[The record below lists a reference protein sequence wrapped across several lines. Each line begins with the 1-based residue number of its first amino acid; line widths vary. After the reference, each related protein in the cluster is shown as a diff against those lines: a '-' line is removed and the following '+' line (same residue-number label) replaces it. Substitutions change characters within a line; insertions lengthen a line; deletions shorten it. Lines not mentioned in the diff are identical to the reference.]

1 MPSRRASPLRR
12 RCEAFLTARAAEGA
26 SPKTVIWYRMVLGR
40 AARDLGARRQLDALA
55 PDEVRAWLVTLRQT
69 LAPISVAG
77 YVRGLKAFGNWCAAE
92 RLAEGH
98 ALRSL
103 RRPAVPHK
111 LIEPLSDEALHRVIT
126 LGSVRD
132 RAIVLLLLDTGL
144 RVSELA
150 GVRGCD
156 LRPDGSVKVTGKG
169 ARERIVPVGTAARQA
184 LLRYLRAGER
194 LEPEEPI
201 LRAERGRQPLDA
213 KGIQS
218 IFKRLKS
225 RAGIPGRCSPHLLR
239 HTFARAYLIH
249 GGDAF
254 SLQRMLGH
262 STLDMVKR
270 YVALADADLV
280 ARHRDAS
287 PADRLL
293 GRRSAKGPR
302 PEWRLDQ
309 R

>member
-1 MPSRRASPLRR
+1 M
-12 RCEAFLTARAAEGA
+12 
-26 SPKTVIWYRMVLGR
+26 
-40 AARDLGARRQLDALA
+40 
-55 PDEVRAWLVTLRQT
+55 
-69 LAPISVAG
+69 
-77 YVRGLKAFGNWCAAE
+77 
-92 RLAEGH
+92 
-98 ALRSL
+98 
-103 RRPAVPHK
+103 
-111 LIEPLSDEALHRVIT
+111 
-126 LGSVRD
+126 RD

-150 GVRGCD
+150 GLRGCD

-169 ARERIVPVGTAARQA
+169 VLERIVPVGIAARQA
-184 LLRYLRAGER
+184 LLRYLRAGQR

-201 LRAERGRQPLDA
+201 LRAERGGQPLDA

-218 IFKRLKS
+218 IFKRLKT

-239 HTFARAYLIH
+239 HTFARAYLVN

-262 STLDMVKR
+262 ATLDMVKR

-293 GRRSAKGPR
+293 GRRSVRHPS
-302 PEWRLDQ
+302 PEW
-309 R
+309 